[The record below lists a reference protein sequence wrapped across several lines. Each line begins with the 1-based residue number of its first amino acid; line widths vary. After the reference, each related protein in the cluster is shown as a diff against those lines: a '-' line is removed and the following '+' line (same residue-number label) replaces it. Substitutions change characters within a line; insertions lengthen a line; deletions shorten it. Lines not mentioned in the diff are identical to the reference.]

1 MSRILAIDYGKT
13 RSGIA
18 ISDETKSLAKALKV
32 TIGLDGLKKEM
43 DVLFQ
48 TYEIEKIVIG
58 VSNHADGS
66 IGEIG
71 KLSKSFAIYLQ
82 NKFGIKVELY
92 DEAMTTKEVER
103 RFRELGRPLK
113 RYKHE
118 IDKYAAEMILQ
129 EYLMQI

>member
-1 MSRILAIDYGKT
+1 MSRILAIDYGKVRT
-13 RSGIA
+13 GIA
-18 ISDETKSLAKALKV
+18 ISDETKSLARALKV
-32 TIGLDGLKKEM
+32 VIGLDGLKKEIEK
-43 DVLFQ
+43 LLQ
-48 TYEIEKIVIG
+48 EYEIEKVIIG
-58 VSNHADGS
+58 VSNNADGS

-82 NKFGIKVELY
+82 NKFNLKVELY

-103 RFRELGRPLK
+103 RFKELGRPLK
-113 RYKHE
+113 KYKHE

>member
-1 MSRILAIDYGKT
+1 MSRILAIDYGKV

-18 ISDETKSLAKALKV
+18 ISDETQSLARALKV
-32 TIGLDGLKKEM
+32 VIGLDGLKKEM
-43 DVLFQ
+43 DSLFQ
-48 TYEIEKIVIG
+48 LYSIEKVIIG
-58 VSNHADGS
+58 VSNNADGT

-71 KLSKSFAIYLQ
+71 KLSRAFAVYLQ
-82 NKFGIKVELY
+82 QKFAVRIELY

-103 RFRELGRPLK
+103 RFRELGKPLK
-113 RYKHE
+113 KHKHE